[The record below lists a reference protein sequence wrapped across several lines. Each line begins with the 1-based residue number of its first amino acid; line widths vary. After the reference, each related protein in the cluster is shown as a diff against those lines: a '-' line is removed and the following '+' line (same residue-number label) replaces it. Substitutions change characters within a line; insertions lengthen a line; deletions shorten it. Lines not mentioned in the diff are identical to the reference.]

1 MKLYNYLICKDRSSI
16 DDWMK
21 DLWIFAAQNSF
32 PNGESL
38 HVKSIRRGQQVCEV
52 VQRATLNV
60 KVVSLN
66 RRTQTFFDLQQ
77 KKPS

>member
-1 MKLYNYLICKDRSSI
+1 MQLNNYLICKDRSSI

-38 HVKSIRRGQQVCEV
+38 HVKSIRRGQQVCKV

-66 RRTQTFFDLQQ
+66 RRTQIFFDL
-77 KKPS
+77 KKHR